1 METCPSFIPP
11 VWLRQPPPFGK
22 GGFGLRIHYLRS
34 NDTGR
39 VRERTIRRKPS
50 CEIDSGGTPPGRDS
64 GQFSVGKLRGSALLV
79 GAKRMEPFIGAFG
92 LRGPP
97 EGTRGNFPL
106 ENCEVRRFWLVR
118 NGWSRLLGLL
128 GYGGRRK
135 GLVAICL
142 WQIVRFGAVQPA
154 PPTVHRTV
162 GFYLSSPFPA
172 IKNPDTRWV
181 SGFFGTPEG
190 TRTPDLLIRSQ
201 SLYPTELPAHGALT

>member
-1 METCPSFIPP
+1 MRFGAFGWCETDGA
-11 VWLRQPPPFGK
+11 VYW
-22 GGFGLRIHYLRS
+22 GFRV
-34 NDTGR
+34 TGA
-39 VRERTIRRKPS
+39 
-50 CEIDSGGTPPGRDS
+50 DGRDS
-64 GQFSVGKLRGSALLV
+64 LQFSVGKLRGSALLV
-79 GAKRMEPFIGAFG
+79 GTKRMEPFIGAFG
-92 LRGPP
+92 LRGPL

-135 GLVAICL
+135 GLGAIFR
-142 WQIVRFGAVQPA
+142 WKIVRFGAVQPA

-162 GFYLSSPFPA
+162 GFDCSSPLRH
-172 IKNPDTRWV
+172 INQK
-181 SGFFGTPEG
+181 SGYPLGIRSFGTPEG

>member
-1 METCPSFIPP
+1 MWKPARLLSPRFGFANHPPLARGALGCASTTSAVTIPGGS
-11 VWLRQPPPFGK
+11 GK
-22 GGFGLRIHYLRS
+22 
-34 NDTGR
+34 
-39 VRERTIRRKPS
+39 ERFVESHRAKLTAAARR
-50 CEIDSGGTPPGRDS
+50 
-64 GQFSVGKLRGSALLV
+64 
-79 GAKRMEPFIGAFG
+79 
-92 LRGPP
+92 P
-97 EGTRGNFPL
+97 EGTRVNFPL

-118 NGWSRLLGLL
+118 NGWSRLLGLS

>member
-1 METCPSFIPP
+1 MALATESPRFGYAK
-11 VWLRQPPPFGK
+11 PPPFGK

-79 GAKRMEPFIGAFG
+79 GAKR
-92 LRGPP
+92 R
-97 EGTRGNFPL
+97 
-106 ENCEVRRFWLVR
+106 
-118 NGWSRLLGLL
+118 SRLLGLS

-135 GLVAICL
+135 GLVAIFR
-142 WQIVRFGAVQPA
+142 WKIVRFGAVQPA

-162 GFYLSSPFPA
+162 EFYLSSPFPV

>member
-97 EGTRGNFPL
+97 EGTRCNLPL
-106 ENCEVRRFWLVR
+106 ANCEVRRRPAGAAHSPPDCGILSFESLSGNKKSRHPMGVWIFW
-118 NGWSRLLGLL
+118 
-128 GYGGRRK
+128 YAGRDSNPR
-135 GLVAICL
+135 
-142 WQIVRFGAVQPA
+142 
-154 PPTVHRTV
+154 PTD
-162 GFYLSSPFPA
+162 S
-172 IKNPDTRWV
+172 
-181 SGFFGTPEG
+181 
-190 TRTPDLLIRSQ
+190 
-201 SLYPTELPAHGALT
+201 